1 MKKVILVFAV
11 VMSAMSVFAQDG
23 SPKKNAQQRAEQF
36 VKELSKELSL
46 TADQSSKIQLVQLE
60 SIKKLDSIK
69 AKATD
74 GDKKAGKKEAKAVN
88 DAASTSI
95 KAILTD
101 EQKTKFDSWIEA
113 RKEKMK
119 NKNGGK
125 EKEKKEDKEN

>member
-11 VMSAMSVFAQDG
+11 VVSTLSLFAQEGG
-23 SPKKNAQQRAEQF
+23 SKKTTEQRAEQY
-36 VKELSKELSL
+36 VKELTTELSL
-46 TADQSSKIQLVQLE
+46 TADQSSKIKAVQLE
-60 SIKKLDSIK
+60 SLTKLDTIK
-69 AKATD
+69 AKAVD

-88 DAASTSI
+88 EAASETI

-101 EQKTKFDSWIEA
+101 EQKPKFDAWLEA

-125 EKEKKEDKEN
+125 EKGKKEDKEN

>member
-1 MKKVILVFAV
+1 MKRVILVLAV

-36 VKELSKELSL
+36 VKELTTELSL
-46 TADQSSKIQLVQLE
+46 TADQSSKIKAVQLE
-60 SIKKLDSIK
+60 SLAKLDSIK

-88 DAASTSI
+88 EAASESI

-101 EQKTKFDSWIEA
+101 EQKPKFDAWAEA

-125 EKEKKEDKEN
+125 DKEKKEDKEN

>member
-1 MKKVILVFAV
+1 
-11 VMSAMSVFAQDG
+11 MSTLSLFAQEGG
-23 SPKKNAQQRAEQF
+23 SKKTTEQRAEQY
-36 VKELSKELSL
+36 VKELTTELSL
-46 TADQSSKIQLVQLE
+46 TADQSSKIKAVQLE
-60 SIKKLDSIK
+60 SLTKLDSIK

-88 DAASTSI
+88 EAASESI

-101 EQKTKFDSWIEA
+101 EQKPKFDAWLEA

-125 EKEKKEDKEN
+125 EKGKKEDKEN